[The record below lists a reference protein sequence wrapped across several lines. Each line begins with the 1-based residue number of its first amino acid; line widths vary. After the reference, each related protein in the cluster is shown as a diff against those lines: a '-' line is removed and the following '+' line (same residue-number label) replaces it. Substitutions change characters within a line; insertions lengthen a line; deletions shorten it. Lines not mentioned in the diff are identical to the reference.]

1 MQNKN
6 APWLSRPLP
15 FFWKL
20 SRTLKRVMA
29 LYVQKRVKKKVDD
42 QGVGDPWSYLETIEL
57 KVKGLMMDDI
67 F

>member
-1 MQNKN
+1 
-6 APWLSRPLP
+6 
-15 FFWKL
+15 
-20 SRTLKRVMA
+20 MA
-29 LYVQKRVKKKVDD
+29 LYVQKRAKKKVDD